1 MDLPFHGVKKKDG
14 FLKNPE
20 FLGNLPVCPPL
31 EQLAGMGAA
40 KRRRALADS
49 AGKGRRRIDT
59 VPFFP

>member
-1 MDLPFHGVKKKDG
+1 MKKKDG
-14 FLKNPE
+14 ILKKPE

-59 VPFFP
+59 VLFFP